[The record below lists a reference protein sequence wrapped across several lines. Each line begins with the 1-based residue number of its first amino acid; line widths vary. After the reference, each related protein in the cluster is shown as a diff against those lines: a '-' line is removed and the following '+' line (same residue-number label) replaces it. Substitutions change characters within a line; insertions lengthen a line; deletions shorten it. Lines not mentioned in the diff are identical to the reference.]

1 MANWND
7 ICATAKTV
15 ANKAMQKTGEMAD
28 LAAMKIRLKALESK
42 RDEQYKRLGK
52 LTYRQLKTGESQADR
67 IAPTVER
74 LDVLRE
80 KIRLQVAEIEAERAE
95 RAAKR
100 AEFFGFG
107 ASDTCE
113 CAEEDCC
120 SVENGADAE

>member
-7 ICATAKTV
+7 ICVTAKAV

-52 LTYRQLKTGESQADR
+52 LTYRQLKTGESQADK

-74 LDVLRE
+74 LDVVRE
-80 KIRLQVAEIEAERAE
+80 KIRLQVAEIEEERAA

-100 AEFFGFG
+100 AEFFGFA
-107 ASDTCE
+107 ASETCE
-113 CAEEDCC
+113 EEDADCAA
-120 SVENGADAE
+120 EGDAE